1 MPVIPT
7 PQTVFP
13 APSLPRPMSRRLF
26 LLKAA
31 AGLALPLF
39 GRSPAL
45 GGGRA
50 ALPAVDRAAPSV
62 TETATFAMG

>member
-1 MPVIPT
+1 
-7 PQTVFP
+7 
-13 APSLPRPMSRRLF
+13 MSRRRF

-31 AGLALPLF
+31 TAGLALPF
-39 GRSPAL
+39 FRRSPAL
-45 GGGRA
+45 GAGRA